1 MRAALIRTQGGP
13 EVLELAEIEAPRPG
27 PAEALVR
34 VRACALNHL
43 DIWTRSGRAGYTPPF
58 PHVLGNDIAG
68 EVESLPAGLDAT
80 GLAVGQRVMLQPGT
94 SCGRCLVCVSGD
106 DFACRR
112 YQILG
117 HGRGGGYAEFV
128 AVPLANL
135 IPVPDSISF
144 ENAAA
149 FPLVFLTAWHML
161 VGRAQLKSGEDV
173 LVWAA
178 GSGVGMAA
186 IQIAK
191 LLGAR
196 VLATAG
202 GKVKLELARSLGADA
217 VVDHYQQDVV
227 AEVKRFTSKKG
238 AEVVI
243 EHTGEKTWE
252 RSIQSLAHRGRL
264 VTCGATSGPTGA
276 TDLRFVFSKHLT
288 LMGSYMGSRADL
300 LAVAPHFFSGRLKT
314 HVHTTLPLERAAD
327 AHRMMEASEHFGKI
341 VLTV

>member
-1 MRAALIRTQGGP
+1 MRAALIRNQGGP
-13 EVLELAEIEAPRPG
+13 EVLELAEVEPPKPG
-27 PAEALVR
+27 PGEALVR

-43 DIWTRSGRAGYTPPF
+43 DLWTRSGRSGYTPPL

-68 EVESLPAGLDAT
+68 EVASLPADTDTT
-80 GLAVGQRVMLQPGT
+80 GLALGQRVMLQPGT
-94 SCGRCLVCVSGD
+94 SCGRCLMCLSGD

-117 HGRGGGYAEFV
+117 HGRAGGYAEFV
-128 AVPLANL
+128 AVPLPNL
-135 IPVPDSISF
+135 IPIPESISF

-149 FPLVFLTAWHML
+149 FPLVFLTAWRML
-161 VGRAQLKSGEDV
+161 VVRAQVRAGEDV

-191 LLGAR
+191 LMGAR
-196 VLATAG
+196 VIATAG
-202 GKVKLELARSLGADA
+202 GETKLELARSLGADA
-217 VVDHYQQDVV
+217 VVDHYTQDVV

-238 AEVVI
+238 AEIVI

-264 VTCGATSGPTGA
+264 VTCGATSGPKGA
-276 TDLRFVFSKHLT
+276 TDLRFVFAKHLS

-300 LAVAPHFFSGRLKT
+300 LAAAAPFFVGKLKT
-314 HVHTTLPLERAAD
+314 HVHATMPLERAAA

>member
-13 EVLELAEIEAPRPG
+13 EVLELAEIDAPG
-27 PAEALVR
+27 PGPGEAVVR

-43 DIWTRSGRAGYTPPF
+43 DLWTRSGRAGYVPPL

-68 EVESLPAGLDAT
+68 EIAALPRGVDTT

-94 SCGRCLVCVSGD
+94 SCGRCPACLSGD

-117 HGRGGGYAEFV
+117 HGRAGGYAEFV
-128 AVPLANL
+128 AVPLASL
-135 IPVPDSISF
+135 IPLPDSIAF
-144 ENAAA
+144 EHAAA
-149 FPLVFLTAWHML
+149 FPLVFLTAWRML
-161 VGRAQLKSGEDV
+161 VIRAQVRMGDDV

-191 LLGAR
+191 LMGAR
-196 VLATAG
+196 VIATAG
-202 GKVKLELARSLGADA
+202 GEKKMELARALGADA
-217 VVDHYQQDVV
+217 VVDHYGGDVV

-238 AEVVI
+238 VEIVI

-252 RSIQSLAHRGRL
+252 RSVQSLVYRGRL
-264 VTCGATSGPTGA
+264 VTCGATSGPKGA
-276 TDLRFVFSKHLT
+276 TDLRFLFAKHLS

-300 LAVAPHFFSGRLKT
+300 LAAAPHFFAGRLKT
-314 HVHTTLPLERAAD
+314 LVHATLPLERAAD

-341 VLTV
+341 VLSV

>member
-13 EVLELAEIEAPRPG
+13 EVLEVAEIEAPKPG

-43 DIWTRSGRAGYTPPF
+43 DIWTRSGRAGFTPPF

-68 EVESLPAGLDAT
+68 EVASLPAGLDAA
-80 GLAVGQRVMLQPGT
+80 GLSVGQRVMLQPGT
-94 SCGRCLVCVSGD
+94 SCGRCLMCVSGD

-117 HGRGGGYAEFV
+117 HGRSGGYAEYV

-161 VGRAQLKSGEDV
+161 VGRAQLKSAEDV

-196 VLATAG
+196 VIATAG
-202 GKVKLELARSLGADA
+202 GKLKLELARSLGADA
-217 VVDHYQQDVV
+217 VVDHYHQDVV

-264 VTCGATSGPTGA
+264 VTCGATSGSTGA

-300 LAVAPHFFSGRLKT
+300 LAAAPHFFSGRLKT
-314 HVHTTLPLERAAD
+314 HVHATLPLERAAD

>member
-1 MRAALIRTQGGP
+1 MRAALIRSQGGP
-13 EVLELAEIEAPRPG
+13 EVLEIADIDTPKPG
-27 PAEALVR
+27 PGEALIR

-43 DIWTRSGRAGYTPPF
+43 DIWTRSGLSGYTPPF

-68 EVESLPAGLDAT
+68 VVEALPAGIDT
-80 GLAVGQRVMLQPGT
+80 SGLSAGQRVMLQPGT
-94 SCGRCLVCVSGD
+94 SCGRCAMCLSGD

-117 HGRGGGYAEFV
+117 HGRAGGYAEYV
-128 AVPLANL
+128 AVPLPSL
-135 IPVPDSISF
+135 IPLPDSIPF

-161 VGRAQLKSGEDV
+161 VVRAQVKAGEDV

-186 IQIAK
+186 VQIAK
-191 LLGAR
+191 MLGAR
-196 VLATAG
+196 VIATAG
-202 GKVKLELARSLGADA
+202 ERWKLDLARTLGADA
-217 VVDHYQQDVV
+217 TVDHHTQDVV
-227 AEVKRFTSKKG
+227 AEVKRFTSRKG

-252 RSIQSLAHRGRL
+252 RSIQALAHRGRL
-264 VTCGATSGPTGA
+264 VTCGATSGPRGV
-276 TDLRFVFSKHLT
+276 TDLRFLFAKHLT

-300 LAVAPHFFSGRLKT
+300 LAAAPHFFAGRLRA
-314 HVHTTLPLERAAD
+314 HVHAALPLERAAD

>member
-13 EVLELAEIEAPRPG
+13 EVLELAEIEAPKPG

-161 VGRAQLKSGEDV
+161 VGRARLKSAEDV

-196 VLATAG
+196 VIATAG

-300 LAVAPHFFSGRLKT
+300 LAAAPHFFSGRLKT

>member
-13 EVLELAEIEAPRPG
+13 EVLELAEIDAPG
-27 PAEALVR
+27 PGPGEAVVR

-43 DIWTRSGRAGYTPPF
+43 DVWTRSGRAGYVPPL

-68 EVESLPAGLDAT
+68 EIAALPRGVDTT
-80 GLAVGQRVMLQPGT
+80 GLAAGQRVMLQPGT
-94 SCGRCLVCVSGD
+94 SCGRCAACLSGD

-117 HGRGGGYAEFV
+117 HGRAGGYAEFV
-128 AVPLANL
+128 TVPLASL
-135 IPVPDSISF
+135 IPLPDSIAF
-144 ENAAA
+144 EHAAA
-149 FPLVFLTAWHML
+149 FPLVFLTAWRML
-161 VGRAQLKSGEDV
+161 VVRAQVRMGDDV

-191 LLGAR
+191 LMGAR
-196 VLATAG
+196 VIATAG
-202 GKVKLELARSLGADA
+202 GEKKMELARGLGADA
-217 VVDHYQQDVV
+217 VVDHYQGDVV

-238 AEVVI
+238 VEIVI

-252 RSIQSLAHRGRL
+252 RSVQSMAHRGRL
-264 VTCGATSGPTGA
+264 VTCGATSGPKGA
-276 TDLRFVFSKHLT
+276 TDLRFVFAKHLS

-300 LAVAPHFFSGRLKT
+300 LAAAPHFFAGRLKT
-314 HVHTTLPLERAAD
+314 LVHATLPLERAAD

-341 VLTV
+341 VLSV

>member
-13 EVLELAEIEAPRPG
+13 EVLELAEIEAPKPG

-43 DIWTRSGRAGYTPPF
+43 DIWTRSGRAGFTPPF

-94 SCGRCLVCVSGD
+94 SCGRCLMCLSGD

-196 VLATAG
+196 VIATAG

-217 VVDHYQQDVV
+217 VVDHYHQDVV

-327 AHRMMEASEHFGKI
+327 AHRMMEASEHFG
-341 VLTV
+341 